1 MSSIESYLNSKGW
14 DFKFK
19 NGEYCLNQC
28 PLSGCGPGHFY
39 INQSKEFFYC
49 QKCGEKGHLL
59 SLKKR
64 LGDIPAVLHASEY
77 SKVNVPSK
85 TIELSLIEK
94 YHKELLENPAALAYL
109 TDQRGFSLET
119 IKNFRLGFNNG
130 SITIPYFRDGLCL
143 NVKSKPIK
151 PSGDLKYFREEGC
164 QSILFNLDNAR
175 EYRGTVILT
184 EGEFD
189 AIAFDQMGFSD
200 VLSVPNGAETF
211 ADEWIDDLE
220 QFDQIYLSYD
230 MDDVGRRGV
239 EKGAD
244 KLGRYRCFN
253 VLLPLKDGNDC
264 LKAKFTNEEM
274 TNILAEAKP
283 FISNT
288 VKGSD
293 AFFDEVLD
301 LHQGRS
307 VSKGILTGWNDFDN
321 LLSGLR
327 PNELSVLTGETAS
340 GKTTWAANLSYKL
353 VKKGYPVLIASFEM
367 KPLTILKKMVQME
380 VGCPFFD
387 LREAEVKAALKD
399 ISERPLYFIDVY
411 GELGMSELRN
421 AIYYAKRKH
430 GIEVVVLDH
439 LHYFLKYNS
448 NEERQAIDQALRDMK
463 KWSMELE
470 IHILLIVHPTKLA
483 YDSEVVHL
491 NDLKGSS
498 GLKQIPDNVFSI
510 WRFRGENKKGGA
522 WIDNQVV
529 LHILK
534 CRDDSG
540 DEGKVPMTF
549 NKKAQSYSESEK
561 VERA

>member
-1 MSSIESYLNSKGW
+1 MNMSNIESYLNSKGW

-39 INQSKEFFYC
+39 INQSKEIFYC

-64 LGDIPAVLHASEY
+64 LGDIPAILHASEY
-77 SKVNVPSK
+77 LKVNVPSK

-109 TDQRGFSLET
+109 TDQRGFSLEI
-119 IKNFRLGFNNG
+119 IKKFRLGFNDG

-151 PSGDLKYFREEGC
+151 PSSDLKYFREEGC
-164 QSILFNLDNAR
+164 PSILFNLDNAKK
-175 EYRGTVILT
+175 YQGAVIIT

-189 AIAFDQMGFSD
+189 AIAFDQMGFQN
-200 VLSVPNGAETF
+200 VVSVPNGAEAF
-211 ADEWIDDLE
+211 SDEWIDDLE
-220 QFDQIYLSYD
+220 HYNQIYLSYD

-239 EKGAD
+239 EKAAD

-253 VLLPLKDGNDC
+253 ILLPLKDGNDC
-264 LKAKFTNEEM
+264 LKAQFTNKEM
-274 TNILAEAKP
+274 GNILVEAKP

-288 VKGSD
+288 VKGPEV
-293 AFFDEVLD
+293 FFDEVLD

-307 VSKGILTGWNDFDN
+307 VSKGVLTGWNDFDD

-367 KPLTILKKMVQME
+367 KPVTILKKMVQME
-380 VGCPFFD
+380 VGYPFFD
-387 LREAEVKAALKD
+387 LREIEVKAALKE

-430 GIEVVVLDH
+430 GIQVVVLDH

-463 KWSMELE
+463 KWTMELA
-470 IHILLIVHPTKLA
+470 IHILLIVHPTKLT
-483 YDSEVVHL
+483 YDSQVVHL

-510 WRFRGENKKGGA
+510 WRPRENKNGGA
-522 WIDNQVV
+522 PSDNQVA

-540 DEGKVPMTF
+540 DEGITSMTF
-549 NKKAQSYSESEK
+549 DKRSQSYL
-561 VERA
+561 